1 MRLIAIGRVIV
12 FWALAC
18 AAPVLAVATDN
29 PATSAEPLQQEQ
41 FTVDDRPAFVIR
53 PTKTA
58 PGPIPWV
65 MYAPTLA
72 KRHPGDAESWMF
84 RRFLARGIAIAGV
97 DVGESFG
104 SPAGRKTYSAL
115 HERLV
120 SKDGFDKRACLLA
133 RSRGGLMLYAW
144 AADNP
149 DKVKCIAGIYPVCN
163 LSSYPGLK
171 RASKAFAMTE
181 AELAKLPPNM
191 RRTEICDRKRPPVY
205 VELDLDGE
213 TVYNAL
219 LQPSG
224 IAGDGPSR
232 VYQRFVLPVG
242 SHDVAIRLRDTTRTE
257 GFDYAAERRISLVP
271 MQSFA
276 IDFRPSAGGFIFNE

>member
-1 MRLIAIGRVIV
+1 MNRMIHLTLGAIATTAII
-12 FWALAC
+12 A
-18 AAPVLAVATDN
+18 AVAML
-29 PATSAEPLQQEQ
+29 SAWPPY
-41 FTVDDRPAFVIR
+41 R
-53 PTKTA
+53 
-58 PGPIPWV
+58 
-65 MYAPTLA
+65 TL
-72 KRHPGDAESWMF
+72 PEET
-84 RRFLARGIAIAGV
+84 GV
-97 DVGESFG
+97 VKLSFSHGGE
-104 SPAGRKTYSAL
+104 
-115 HERLV
+115 
-120 SKDGFDKRACLLA
+120 
-133 RSRGGLMLYAW
+133 RSCRE
-144 AADNP
+144 
-149 DKVKCIAGIYPVCN
+149 
-163 LSSYPGLK
+163 
-171 RASKAFAMTE
+171 MTE

-219 LQPSG
+219 LKPSG

-257 GFDYAAERRISLVP
+257 GFDYSAERRISLVP